1 MAHALAYRP
10 EAVLAD
16 VYREITNVVLTDLES
31 GSVPWVQPWIADGA
45 LPGLPHNPV
54 TGLTFSGINILALW
68 RACAERGFASQAWLT
83 LDQIRRAGGF
93 VRRGEKGTRIYAGR
107 FSAAS
112 ALARAGEPDI
122 HGSPI
127 GLLGRFSLF
136 NVAQCDGLPAHLSTS
151 PAPCVDRDIEEEFHE
166 LIAATGMDYEL
177 GGVRTFY
184 VASRDIFILSDWCSA
199 AHKYDFHRDWLREL
213 IRATG
218 HPSRLNR
225 DLPGVFGH
233 HGHGFEDLVAELG
246 CAFVCAALGI
256 EPALRHPD
264 CLEAW
269 IEMLRS
275 DDLAFARAASAATTA
290 LDYLLGLRDVQAA
303 AFDRLEAEE
312 AEAERELAARDAQAR
327 QCRRRQESERWAF
340 GSATGSRPGESLLAA
355 RRGDLP

>member
-10 EAVLAD
+10 EAALAD
-16 VYREITNVVLTDLES
+16 VYREITNVVLTDLEV
-31 GSVPWVQPWIADGA
+31 GRVPWVRPWMTGGA

-54 TGLTFSGINILALW
+54 TGRTYSGINILALW
-68 RACAERGFASQAWLT
+68 RACADLGFESQAWLT
-83 LDQIRRAGGF
+83 SDQIRQAGGF
-93 VRRGEKGTRIYAGR
+93 VRRGETGTRIYAGR

-122 HGSPI
+122 DGSPI

-136 NVAQCDGLPAHLSTS
+136 NVAQCDGLPDHLSSS
-151 PAPCVDRDIEEEFHE
+151 PAPCVDRDIEEKFHE

-184 VASRDIFILSDWCSA
+184 MPSRDIFILSDWRSA
-199 AHKYDFHRDWLREL
+199 LHKHDFHRDWLREL

-225 DLPGVFGH
+225 DDPVVFGH
-233 HGHGFEDLVAELG
+233 NGQGFEDLVAELG

-256 EPALRHPD
+256 EPAIRHPD
-264 CLEAW
+264 CLDGW
-269 IEMLRS
+269 IEILRD
-275 DDLAFARAASAATTA
+275 DDLAFTRAASAATTA
-290 LDYLLGLRDVQAA
+290 LDYLLALRDAQAA
-303 AFDRLEAEE
+303 AFDRLEAED
-312 AEAERELAARDAQAR
+312 AQAERELAARDVQAR
-327 QCRRRQESERWAF
+327 QCRRRRERERWAS

-355 RRGDLP
+355 RHGDLP